1 MIDRL
6 FHKIESKQDIIN
18 ENEEMD
24 LEGAEI
30 VIIAYGSVSLA
41 VKEALKDYNK
51 ESKQKVG
58 FFRPKTLWPS
68 PAKRLKEIGDK
79 YEKILVIELNKGQY
93 LEEIERAMQRK
104 VHFFGQ
110 ANGRTISPK
119 QIIAKLK
126 EL

>member
-58 FFRPKTLWPS
+58 FFST
-68 PAKRLKEIGDK
+68 
-79 YEKILVIELNKGQY
+79 
-93 LEEIERAMQRK
+93 
-104 VHFFGQ
+104 
-110 ANGRTISPK
+110 
-119 QIIAKLK
+119 
-126 EL
+126 